1 MAKRN
6 INAIIALREPSLGP
20 VFGMK
25 GGAAGGGMSQ
35 VVPMED
41 INLHFTGDI
50 HAVTSANNLLCAMLD
65 NHMHY
70 GNDSDIDSRRIE
82 IRRVMDMNDRA
93 LRNIVTGLGGKSNG
107 VPREDSFMITV
118 ASEVMAVLCLAE
130 DMTDLKRRLGNIIIA
145 YKSDGEPV
153 YAKDLSAEGAMA
165 ALLKDAF
172 MPNLIQTLEGTP
184 CIMHGGPFANIA
196 HGCNSLRATRL
207 ALKLSDYVITEAGFG
222 SDLGAEKFFDIK
234 CRKAG
239 LKPDCAVLVAT
250 LRALKYNGGAPK
262 DELRQENKDALIRG
276 LSNLKAHIISLKQF
290 GLPVVVAINKFDED
304 TDSELMIVESA
315 CRELGAEFEIS
326 RAFAEGGEGAVALAE
341 KVIKAAESE
350 SEFKLLYPDDMP
362 VTEKIKSIAIKI
374 YGASGVDYSSA
385 ALKSIQKIESMGYG
399 NLPICVAKTQYS
411 LSDNSKLTGRPSGFN
426 ISVKQVR
433 LSAGAG
439 FIVVYCGDIM
449 TMPGLP
455 KNPSAAGID
464 IDENSK
470 ISGLF

>member
-1 MAKRN
+1 
-6 INAIIALREPSLGP
+6 
-20 VFGMK
+20 
-25 GGAAGGGMSQ
+25 
-35 VVPMED
+35 
-41 INLHFTGDI
+41 
-50 HAVTSANNLLCAMLD
+50 
-65 NHMHY
+65 
-70 GNDSDIDSRRIE
+70 
-82 IRRVMDMNDRA
+82 
-93 LRNIVTGLGGKSNG
+93 
-107 VPREDSFMITV
+107 
-118 ASEVMAVLCLAE
+118 
-130 DMTDLKRRLGNIIIA
+130 
-145 YKSDGEPV
+145 
-153 YAKDLSAEGAMA
+153 
-165 ALLKDAF
+165 
-172 MPNLIQTLEGTP
+172 
-184 CIMHGGPFANIA
+184 
-196 HGCNSLRATRL
+196 
-207 ALKLSDYVITEAGFG
+207 
-222 SDLGAEKFFDIK
+222 
-234 CRKAG
+234 
-239 LKPDCAVLVAT
+239 VLVAT

-411 LSDNSKLTGRPSGFN
+411 LSDNPKLTGRPSGFN